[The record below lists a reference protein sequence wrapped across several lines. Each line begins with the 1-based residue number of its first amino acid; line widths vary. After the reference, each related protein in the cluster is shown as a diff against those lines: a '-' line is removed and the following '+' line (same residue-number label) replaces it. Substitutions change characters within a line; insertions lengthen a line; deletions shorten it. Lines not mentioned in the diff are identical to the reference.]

1 MGQPEHGSQGFYSL
15 LRLYAIKVLQIS
27 KISKITFCQF
37 DIIFLHCPCDLSV
50 KYFEAHSF
58 TVSTTGVIISL
69 VFLLPWFFQYFFYV
83 LNKTLFIRIS
93 SPLYHSFIH
102 RWFLP
107 PSFDFFSFLFCHQKS
122 KNFVCSAKEKSRMKH
137 MVYETTK
144 VNIPNLLSG

>member
-83 LNKTLFIRIS
+83 LNETLFIRIS
-93 SPLYHSFIH
+93 SLLYHSFIH

-107 PSFDFFSFLFCHQKS
+107 PSFDFFFLFVLPSKIQK
-122 KNFVCSAKEKSRMKH
+122 FCLLCQGKSN
-137 MVYETTK
+137 ETHG
-144 VNIPNLLSG
+144 I

>member
-37 DIIFLHCPCDLSV
+37 YINFLHCPCDLSV

-58 TVSTTGVIISL
+58 TVSTMGVIISL

-107 PSFDFFSFLFCHQKS
+107 PLIFFFFVLPPKIQKFCVLCQGK
-122 KNFVCSAKEKSRMKH
+122 KRN
-137 MVYETTK
+137 ETHG
-144 VNIPNLLSG
+144 I